1 LPFRTAVI
9 PSGYRRHLESIP
21 PVGALLVSAA
31 LRVLRAG
38 PAVLLGVVLPHV
50 DVARGHPDGVVDD
63 AVHDRLGRD
72 VGPSYRG
79 QECEVFSVEAVA
91 SVIKGAKL
99 GQRKIT
105 TALV

>member
-1 LPFRTAVI
+1 MPFRTAVI

-63 AVHDRLGRD
+63 AVHDGVGLDAPAEARVPVALAELRAEDDGALHVLALRD
-72 VGPSYRG
+72 
-79 QECEVFSVEAVA
+79 
-91 SVIKGAKL
+91 L
-99 GQRKIT
+99 
-105 TALV
+105 